1 MCNLC
6 VCLCVVISLRT
17 RVICAQE
24 LFLLAVYLSKKKKE
38 KASKEV
44 AKFAFVWKS
53 ESFRKKREKKKS
65 RYSRCR
71 RFLPRCSLP
80 LVLVPAV
87 VAVRSAPA
95 SSAEAHSGITTHISH
110 FHAEGFCFF
119 SNCNDLSCRRE
130 MDICSALPVC
140 QSSLSHFFNEG
151 EGGEKKKCE
160 KLETVVVL
168 IWSRTPAAR
177 APSFCIALI
186 YSFAWSSYKEI
197 YTVGKSGSVKPSTRP
212 WNLWTS
218 NTSSLIPTAL
228 FLLFNSAIT
237 VWLCSCDSII
247 QPSWI

>member
-1 MCNLC
+1 MQ
-6 VCLCVVISLRT
+6 T
-17 RVICAQE
+17 
-24 LFLLAVYLSKKKKE
+24 LFTEVLAPARARARGCRCPFST
-38 KASKEV
+38 
-44 AKFAFVWKS
+44 S
-53 ESFRKKREKKKS
+53 EQR
-65 RYSRCR
+65 
-71 RFLPRCSLP
+71 
-80 LVLVPAV
+80 
-87 VAVRSAPA
+87 RSAFWYNN
-95 SSAEAHSGITTHISH
+95 THLT
-110 FHAEGFCFF
+110 FPRRGVFF
-119 SNCNDLSCRRE
+119 FPNCNDLSCRRE

-177 APSFCIALI
+177 APTFCIALI